1 MNKAAVY
8 HRVDSEYCY
17 LLDERTLVLRLRCA
31 KGDLKSVSV
40 VYGNRFDR
48 AQPAVRHTVKMEKV
62 CQGLYHDY
70 YEITLQPGF
79 RRVFYYFELEESGA
93 GVSSGGDASVAGS
106 KYYYYQGA
114 VRRDLPENWYAFFQ
128 LPYMRRE
135 EVYNVPAWAEDAV
148 MYQIFPDSF
157 ATGHRFHDK
166 SSKSADWEGFTL
178 TSKLGGNLRGI
189 IENIDYL
196 VDLGINVL
204 YLNPVFVAHSYHKYD
219 TIDYKHIDPDF
230 GTDEEFRE
238 LVKMLHKNGIRV
250 VLDGVFNH
258 TGRRFF
264 AYQDIL
270 KNQEKS
276 PYRDWYYD
284 MPLPLLP
291 DCKSDYACFA
301 YVKAMPKLNT
311 GNPEVCRYFCEVG
324 KYWIEKFDIDGWRL
338 DVANEIDKNFW
349 REYKKAIR
357 SVKKD
362 AIMLAEV
369 WEDAQNWQVYDQFD
383 SAMNYR
389 FVNLCRDFFAGRTIT
404 AEEFGETFNESL
416 MRYPR
421 PVSYAQMNLLDSHD
435 VSRFISLCGEKPELL
450 KLAVVVQMT
459 LPGMPAIF
467 AGDERAMQGISEDEY
482 RRAFV
487 WDDDGKDCDYVACRP
502 GDMTAFYKELIA
514 LRRSHKALRCG
525 SVNFIDTG
533 NDEVLCYERV
543 SPEEKITVW
552 VNNSDKDWTDPES
565 GNIVKAFDYKIVV

>member
-1 MNKAAVY
+1 MNKAAIF

-17 LLDERTLVLRLRCA
+17 LLDDKTLVLRLRAA
-31 KGDLKSVSV
+31 KGDLKGANV
-40 VYGNRFDR
+40 VYGNRFEWP
-48 AQPAVRHTVKMEKV
+48 QPAVRHTVKMEKV

-70 YEITLQPGF
+70 FEVTIKPGF
-79 RRVFYYFELEESGA
+79 RRVFYYFELEGA
-93 GVSSGGDASVAGS
+93 GEGASTGE
-106 KYYYYQGA
+106 KYFYYQGSI
-114 VRRDLPENWYAFFQ
+114 RKDLPENWFCFFQ
-128 LPYMRRE
+128 MPYMRRE

-166 SSKSADWEGFTL
+166 TAKTADWEGFTL
-178 TSKLGGNLRGI
+178 KSKLGGNLRGI

-230 GTDEEFRE
+230 GTDEEFAE
-238 LVKMLHKNGIRV
+238 LVALLHKNGIRV
-250 VLDGVFNH
+250 VLDGVYNH
-258 TGRRFF
+258 TGTRFF

-291 DCKSDYACFA
+291 DMKSDYACFA
-301 YVKAMPKLNT
+301 YVKQMPKLNT

-369 WEDAQNWQVYDQFD
+369 WEDAQNWQVYDEFD

-450 KLAVVVQMT
+450 KLAAVVQMT
-459 LPGMPAIF
+459 LPGMPGIF
-467 AGDERAMQGISEDEY
+467 AGDERAMQGISEDDY

-487 WDDDGKDCDYVACRP
+487 WDDDGKGCDYVACRP
-502 GDMTAFYKELIA
+502 GDMTVFYKELIA
-514 LRRSHKALRCG
+514 LRKAHKALRSG
-525 SVNFIDTG
+525 SVKFIDSG
-533 NDEVLCYERV
+533 KDDLLCYERL

>member
-40 VYGNRFDR
+40 VYGNRFEWP
-48 AQPAVRHTVKMEKV
+48 QPAVRHTVKMEKV

-70 YEITLQPGF
+70 YEVTLQPGF
-79 RRVFYYFELEESGA
+79 RRVFYYFELEGSGE
-93 GVSSGGDASVAGS
+93 GE

-114 VRRDLPENWYAFFQ
+114 IRKELPENWYCFFQ

-157 ATGHRFHDK
+157 ATGHRVHDK
-166 SSKSADWEGFTL
+166 TAKTAEWEGFTL
-178 TSKLGGNLRGI
+178 KSKLGGNLRGI

-230 GTDEEFRE
+230 GTDEEFAE
-238 LVKMLHKNGIRV
+238 LVGLLHKNGIRV
-250 VLDGVFNH
+250 VLDGVYNH
-258 TGRRFF
+258 TGTRFF

-291 DCKSDYACFA
+291 DMKSDYACFS
-301 YVKAMPKLNT
+301 YVKQMPKLNT
-311 GNPEVCRYFCEVG
+311 GNPEVCRYFCEIG

-369 WEDAQNWQVYDQFD
+369 WEDAQNWQVYDEFD

-389 FVNLCRDFFAGRTIT
+389 FVNLCRDFFAERSIT

-435 VSRFISLCGEKPELL
+435 VSRFVSLCGDRPELL
-450 KLAVVVQMT
+450 KLAAVVQMT
-459 LPGMPAIF
+459 LPGMPGIF
-467 AGDERAMQGISEDEY
+467 AGDERAMTGITEDEY
-482 RRAFV
+482 RRPFV
-487 WDDDGKDCDYVACRP
+487 WNDDGTGCDYLACRP

-514 LRRSHKALRCG
+514 LRRSHKALTEGR
-525 SVNFIDTG
+525 VRFIATG
-533 NDEVLCYERV
+533 NENVLAYERWLEGDGAGDKV
-543 SPEEKITVW
+543 RVW
-552 VNNSDKDWTDPES
+552 VNNSDADWTEPES
-565 GNIVKAFDYKIVV
+565 GMTIKAFDYLITF